1 MNNYEML
8 IVHVHS
14 SMHIDYGC
22 YIYYDVTLTFLELS
36 PAKWKI
42 KINHYR
48 NALNYTIKTKW

>member
-1 MNNYEML
+1 ML